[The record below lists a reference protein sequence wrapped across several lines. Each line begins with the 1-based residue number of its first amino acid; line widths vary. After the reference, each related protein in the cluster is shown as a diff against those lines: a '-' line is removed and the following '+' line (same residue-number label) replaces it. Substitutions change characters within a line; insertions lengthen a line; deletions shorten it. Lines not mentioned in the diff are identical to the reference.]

1 MSEVGRNE
9 DPDSV
14 NQVDAQEQ
22 RDKAAAQAD
31 SEEQREFYED
41 QTGEEDLS
49 QGYGH

>member
-1 MSEVGRNE
+1 MGELGRNE

-14 NQVDAQEQ
+14 NQVDAQGQ
-22 RDKAAAQAD
+22 REKAAAQAD
-31 SEEQREFYED
+31 SDEQQEFYEG